1 MNTPTPPLETRDI
14 GLFLSG
20 SGLWFICVG
29 IQSIF
34 LPWVLIS
41 VLHVSPFQFGVAQMC
56 LMLPVL
62 MLVLYGGYLAD
73 RKPLRRWLAR
83 IYLLAALAALLFA
96 VWNAQSSLSYPK
108 VLLYSLLF
116 GVLSAFCA
124 PAREAWLNVLGQRQL
139 QKIVTL
145 NIGIEFGIQVIGYA
159 LGGLV
164 SWLGVSLMFV
174 LLALLFASASFS
186 VSRISTTTPAKAHSG
201 LLEETREAWRFS
213 VAHPVIFPVLLI
225 NGLIGVFFL
234 GSYFVVMP
242 LHLAQL
248 AGYDASLLATANI
261 VFMLGLIASVA
272 TLVVSGGV
280 QNKQRTL
287 IVACLIASLFLA
299 AMPFVFNRWLL
310 LALLFGWGFLGGIA
324 LSMGQTLIQEN
335 APIRNKAQV
344 LALLMLFFMGGNPLG
359 SFALGT
365 LLEFCDATSVG
376 LISASAMILAI
387 AALSY
392 THNLWSLHYDNV
404 NSAA

>member
-1 MNTPTPPLETRDI
+1 MNTPNNSNKTRDI

-41 VLHVSPFQFGVAQMC
+41 VLHASPFEFGVAQMC

-62 MLVLYGGYLAD
+62 LLVIYGGYLAD
-73 RKPLRRWLAR
+73 RCPLRRWLAG
-83 IYLLAALAALLFA
+83 IYLLAATTALVFAAWVTQAPLTYPMVLA
-96 VWNAQSSLSYPK
+96 
-108 VLLYSLLF
+108 YSLLF
-116 GVLSAFCA
+116 GLLSAFCA

-164 SWLGVSLMFV
+164 PWLGISTLFV
-174 LLALLFASASFS
+174 LLAALFGLACLS
-186 VSRISTTTPAKAHSG
+186 VSRISTSTPAKAHSG
-201 LLEETREAWRFS
+201 LLTETREAWRFS
-213 VAHPVIFPVLLI
+213 VRHPVVFPVLLI

-248 AGYDASLLATANI
+248 DDYDASLLATANI
-261 VFMLGLIASVA
+261 VFMTGLITCVV
-272 TLVVSGGV
+272 TLVACGGIR
-280 QNKQRTL
+280 NKHRTL
-287 IVACLIASLFLA
+287 IIACLLASVFLA
-299 AMPFVFNRWLL
+299 LMPFVFNRWLL
-310 LALLFGWGFLGGIA
+310 LTLLFGWGFLGGIA

-335 APIRNKAQV
+335 APARNKAQV

-359 SFALGT
+359 SFLLGT
-365 LLEFCDATSVG
+365 LLEHWPATSVG
-376 LISASAMILAI
+376 IVSAATMTLAI
-387 AALSY
+387 ALISY
-392 THNLWSLHYDNV
+392 TSNLWSLHHDNV
-404 NSAA
+404 HSAA